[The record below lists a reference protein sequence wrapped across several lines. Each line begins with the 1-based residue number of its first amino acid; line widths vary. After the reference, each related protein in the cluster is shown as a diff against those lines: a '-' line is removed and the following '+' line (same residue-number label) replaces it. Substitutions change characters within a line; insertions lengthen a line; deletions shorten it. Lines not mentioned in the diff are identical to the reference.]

1 MKSVNNTV
9 SFKEHILKTG
19 TASVQEYSAEH
30 DNYVRKSQL
39 REIWG
44 RFCKNRVA
52 LLGLIC
58 LLLLIAMALFADV
71 IAPEGYD
78 NQDLYNKFAPP
89 SAEHWFGTD
98 NVGRDI
104 FDRVVH
110 GSRISLTVGM
120 ISVSIAAV
128 VGILLGSIAG
138 YYGGRTDNIIMRILD
153 VFMSVP
159 GILLS
164 LSIAAALGPGLFNLM
179 IAVGIGSV
187 PGYARIVRAS
197 ILSVKEQEY
206 IEAAHCIGCSN
217 ARIIF
222 RHVLPNCLAP
232 IIVQASIVM
241 AAAIILAAGLSFI
254 GLGVQPPAPEW
265 GAMLSSGRE
274 YIRDYQYLVL
284 FPGLAIVVTV
294 LAFNLLGDGLRD
306 ALDPR
311 LKQ

>member
-9 SFKEHILKTG
+9 SFREYILKTG

-44 RFCKNRVA
+44 RFCKNKIA

-78 NQDLYNKFAPP
+78 NQDLYNKFALP

-232 IIVQASIVM
+232 IIVQATLGVAS
-241 AAAIILAAGLSFI
+241 AILVASSMSFL
-254 GLGVQPPAPEW
+254 GLGLEPPIPEW
-265 GAMLSSGRE
+265 EIGRAH
-274 YIRDYQYLVL
+274 V
-284 FPGLAIVVTV
+284 
-294 LAFNLLGDGLRD
+294 
-306 ALDPR
+306 
-311 LKQ
+311 

>member
-1 MKSVNNTV
+1 MNNTV
-9 SFKEHILKTG
+9 SFREYILKTG

-44 RFCKNRVA
+44 RFCKNKIA

-58 LLLLIAMALFADV
+58 LLLLVAMALFADV

-78 NQDLYNKFAPP
+78 NQDLYNKFALP

-232 IIVQASIVM
+232 IIVQAT
-241 AAAIILAAGLSFI
+241 
-254 GLGVQPPAPEW
+254 LGVASAILVAAVHELFGPWRCSPPSPSGAPCSRSAATISATTGIW
-265 GAMLSSGRE
+265 WPS
-274 YIRDYQYLVL
+274 
-284 FPGLAIVVTV
+284 P
-294 LAFNLLGDGLRD
+294 
-306 ALDPR
+306 ALP
-311 LKQ
+311 L

>member
-1 MKSVNNTV
+1 MKSPIVKRFLKRKV
-9 SFKEHILKTG
+9 SIVGLVILAIFFLMATIG
-19 TASVQEYSAEH
+19 PFLCQYDPLAQDTTII
-30 DNYVRKSQL
+30 SQ
-39 REIWG
+39 G
-44 RFCKNRVA
+44 
-52 LLGLIC
+52 
-58 LLLLIAMALFADV
+58 
-71 IAPEGYD
+71 
-78 NQDLYNKFAPP
+78 P

-232 IIVQASIVM
+232 IIVQATLGVAS
-241 AAAIILAAGLSFI
+241 AILVASSMSFL
-254 GLGVQPPAPEW
+254 GLGLEPPIPEW
-265 GAMLSSGRE
+265 GAMLSVGRP
-274 YIRDYQYLVL
+274 YIRDYWHLVA
-284 FPGLAIVVTV
+284 FPGMAIMITV
-294 LAFNLLGDGLRD
+294 FSLNVFGDGLRD